1 MKSIPRSSQE
11 PMASQIIDP
20 KRKPA
25 TIILLN
31 GQTYTLLAFL
41 TSLSLIVMS
50 INKEKYCPVLG
61 AMC

>member
-11 PMASQIIDP
+11 PMARQIIDP

-50 INKEKYCPVLG
+50 INKEK
-61 AMC
+61 